1 MADLSTLFAPLG
13 TGLQTVLMSDDIVEG
28 ATPGYETCKLIYQF
42 HPLGAKIVEKPIEI
56 AQSQK
61 REITVANAPGDM
73 VREEFE
79 TWWDKVLA
87 TEHIKN
93 FAATARM
100 YGIGSIGCIEE
111 GVTNEKPLELP
122 TIYKR
127 KIAFNTYDP
136 LNTAGSLV
144 LNQNPLA
151 MDFQHVTA
159 IRVQGSTF
167 HPSRTCVLMNERPIY
182 ISYTPSAFGFVGR
195 SVYQR
200 ALFPL
205 KTFIA
210 TMRTDYMV
218 ALKAGVLVAKMEQ
231 PGAFVDKIQQ
241 YLYFLKRA
249 VVKQAS
255 TGMVIGIGTKGEEIE
270 TLNMQN
276 LEGPFGMARKNSI
289 ENIASGVPMPA
300 KMLTEENLA
309 EAFGEGTEEAKAIAR
324 HVDGVRR
331 WLQPGYDY
339 FDKIVMRLAWT
350 PDFYERVKVRYPDW
364 MGTLDFDGAFYKW
377 ANSFKAVW
385 PSLLT
390 EPDSE
395 LAKSDKVKLE
405 ALISV
410 LEVLMPKLDPDNLA
424 TVVAWICDNMN
435 EMDRLFSSPLN
446 LDLEALAA
454 YEPPM
459 AEMGSG
465 FGEEPAPKKPK
476 TLTMADSAPAAIDA
490 LKKAANSPRLVL
502 AR

>member
-1 MADLSTLFAPLG
+1 MADLDLLNVPLG
-13 TGLQTVLMSDDIVEG
+13 TGLQSVLMSDAIVEG
-28 ATPGYETCKLIYQF
+28 SAPGYETCKEIYQF
-42 HPLGAKIVEKPIEI
+42 HPLGAKIVEKPLEI

-61 REITVANAPGDM
+61 REITVADAPGDM

-79 TWWDKVLA
+79 AWWNKINA

-100 YGIGSIGCIEE
+100 YGIGSIGCLEE
-111 GVTNEKPLELP
+111 GVPTEKPIDLA

-210 TMRTDYMV
+210 TMRTDYLV
-218 ALKAGVLVAKMEQ
+218 SLKAGVFVAKMEQ
-231 PGAFVDKIQQ
+231 PGSFVDKISQF
-241 YLYFLKRA
+241 LYSIKRN
-249 VVKQAS
+249 VVKSAATGNVISIS
-255 TGMVIGIGTKGEEIE
+255 TKEEIE

-276 LEGPFGMARKNSI
+276 LEGPAAMARKNTI

-339 FDKIVMRLAWT
+339 FDRIVMRLAWT
-350 PDFYERVKVRYPDW
+350 PDFYLRVKEKYPDW
-364 MGTLDFDGAFYKW
+364 MGGLDFDGAFYRW

-454 YEPPM
+454 YEPPVP
-459 AEMGSG
+459 EMGG
-465 FGEEPAPKKPK
+465 FGEETAKPSK
-476 TLTMADSAPAAIDA
+476 PMTMADSAPAAIAA
-490 LKKAANSPRLVL
+490 LRKAAASPRLIL
-502 AR
+502 AS